1 MVLAFQIACSS
12 DPEGEPSAAS
22 GGGGGASAGGAA
34 GVAGSAGAVG
44 GGAGGAGGS
53 AGTACVDTGQRPGPR
68 SELMGD
74 FDAKRGRLVFF
85 GGDDGFPK
93 MCNPAPHQIDEVW
106 TYDVACAS
114 FTQAKTTGGPS
125 ARARGAAAYD
135 AAGDRLLV
143 FGGRY
148 RAGSSGAYTVFSDLW
163 ALDLATLTWKELAT
177 TGKGPSARSNAVA
190 VVDPV
195 ANELVVHGG
204 NASTNGAAFTPLGDV
219 FTLALDTLVWTERK
233 PAGAPKP
240 RLFHAAALDPKS
252 GKLYVYGGG
261 GANAFQGPFYGDL
274 WELSGDR
281 STWKELSSSGALPA
295 SRISPSLAFDA
306 ASGKLVL
313 FGGHDDTPLGNAND
327 TWTFDPAG
335 LAWTQVVAP
344 ESIVTPAAGF
354 CSFPKDFTNVN
365 TASPDRRSASA
376 AGFDPKASTLYVF
389 GGKTDCGL
397 IDDAWGFSVSK
408 GAWTRGVKALSGEA
422 CTRRDHPEQ
431 CTSLCNLPSLDPA
444 FFPRAWPAFSPLA
457 SSPARSSFPLA
468 ATRRTPAVA
477 RLPGPLAPVQVAPRG
492 TEAAEGAAPAWV
504 EAAGVPC
511 LSSAIPRRRP
521 SSRCWSGVST
531 ASRCRSSRD
540 RPSRS

>member
-1 MVLAFQIACSS
+1 
-12 DPEGEPSAAS
+12 
-22 GGGGGASAGGAA
+22 
-34 GVAGSAGAVG
+34 
-44 GGAGGAGGS
+44 
-53 AGTACVDTGQRPGPR
+53 
-68 SELMGD
+68 MGD

-106 TYDVACAS
+106 AYDVAWAS

-135 AAGDRLLV
+135 AVGDRLLV

-148 RAGSSGAYTVFSDLW
+148 RAGTSGAYTVFSDLW
-163 ALDLATLTWKELAT
+163 ALDLATLTWTELAT
-177 TGKGPSARSNAVA
+177 SGKGPSARSNAVA

-195 ANELVVHGG
+195 ARELVVHGG
-204 NASTNGAAFTPLGDV
+204 NTSTNGAAFTPLGDV
-219 FTLALDTLVWTERK
+219 FTLSLDTLVWTERK
-233 PAGAPKP
+233 PGGAAPKP

-274 WELSGDR
+274 WELSADR
-281 STWKELSSSGALPA
+281 STWKELSPSGELPA

-335 LAWTQVVAP
+335 LAWTQVVAS

-354 CSFPKDFTNVN
+354 CSFPKDFTTVN
-365 TASPDRRSASA
+365 TAAPDRRSASA

-397 IDDAWGFSVSK
+397 IDDAWAFSVAK
-408 GAWTRGVKALSGEA
+408 GTWTRGVKALSGEA

-431 CTSLCNLPSLDPA
+431 CTSLCNLPSPDPA
-444 FFPRAWPAFSPLA
+444 LGRRSWPAFSSRAFWAL
-457 SSPARSSFPLA
+457 RSSFPLA
-468 ATRRTPAVA
+468 ATRRTPAAA
-477 RLPGPLAPVQVAPRG
+477 RRPGLPGPQVQVAPQG
-492 TEAAEGAAPAWV
+492 TEAAPAGAGAAGARFRTW
-504 EAAGVPC
+504 
-511 LSSAIPRRRP
+511 AIHRRRP
-521 SSRCWSGVST
+521 SSRCWSVVST
-531 ASRCRSSRD
+531 ASRFRSSMAPPCRS
-540 RPSRS
+540 